1 MNAVLIGAPLS
12 VLPVWQAEFAKWAPE
27 VAVYL
32 YHGSTTER
40 EKALRRAQTRGGVLL
55 TTHVSRGLA
64 VLRVEERGTHPPT
77 RALALALASG
87 RLQDMIRINA
97 VALGAT
103 AEAAAE
109 GTHGAVPWMPVDAR
123 PEGAVVWDY
132 VILDE

>member
-1 MNAVLIGAPLS
+1 MIVFGKAGATGTT
-12 VLPVWQAEFAKWAPE
+12 PV
-27 VAVYL
+27 
-32 YHGSTTER
+32 
-40 EKALRRAQTRGGVLL
+40 ALAL
-55 TTHVSRGLA
+55 
-64 VLRVEERGTHPPT
+64 
-77 RALALALASG
+77 ALALALASG